1 MVPEGMVSE
10 VRPQAHFYPR
20 KWPHDVEHGFYDAE
34 SKMNA
39 LLDVSTT
46 QMALLNHGNRCC
58 YDIYI
63 HERNHTVE
71 LKNNGHGWDCDDTDK
86 ELRYAHLLFNLWWA
100 GVFHADGGELFGLR
114 LGKVFF
120 DEA

>member
-1 MVPEGMVSE
+1 MVSERMDAE

-20 KWPHDVEHGFYDAE
+20 KWPYDVEHGFYDAD

-46 QMALLNHGNRCC
+46 QMALLNHDNRRH
-58 YDIYI
+58 YDIFI

-71 LKNNGHGWDCDDTDK
+71 LKNNGYGWDCDDTDR
-86 ELRYAHLLFNLWWA
+86 ELRYAHCLLHLWWA
-100 GVFHADGGELFGLR
+100 GEFGC
-114 LGKVFF
+114 
-120 DEA
+120 